1 MECSKNHV
9 GQRWARD
16 SIEMSELRLEVIR
29 SEIQV
34 QKVI

>member
-1 MECSKNHV
+1 MSANDGH
-9 GQRWARD
+9 ARD